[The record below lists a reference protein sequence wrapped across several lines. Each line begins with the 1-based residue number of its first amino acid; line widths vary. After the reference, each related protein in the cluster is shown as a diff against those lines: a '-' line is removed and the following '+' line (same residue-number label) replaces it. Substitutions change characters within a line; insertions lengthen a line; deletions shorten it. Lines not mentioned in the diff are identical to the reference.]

1 MNFIIFPIILIYFMI
16 GWLLSKGS
24 DDLYDEAESITYF
37 LFWPAI
43 AIWCIGFYIS
53 SVLLFVIRK
62 LFIITRNIHR
72 LIKRSIHEKRR
83 IDA

>member
-24 DDLYDEAESITYF
+24 DDPYDEAESVTYF

-43 AIWCIGFYIS
+43 VIWWIGLYIS
-53 SVLLFVIRK
+53 SVLLFLTRK
-62 LFIITRNIHR
+62 LFIITCNIRR

-83 IDA
+83 IDI

>member
-1 MNFIIFPIILIYFMI
+1 MNAIIFPIILIYFMI

-24 DDLYDEAESITYF
+24 DDLYNEAESITYF

-43 AIWCIGFYIS
+43 AIWWIGFGVS
-53 SVLLFVIRK
+53 SVLLFIIQK
-62 LFIITRNIHR
+62 LFIITNNIHR
-72 LIKRSIHEKRR
+72 LIKRTIREKRR